1 MTCLLCPSPAVEG
14 DPLHLC
20 RSHGGL
26 GPEWADFD
34 VTRWLAEASA
44 A

>member
-1 MTCLLCPSPAVEG
+1 MTCTYCPEPAVEG

-20 RSHGGL
+20 RAHGGL
-26 GPEWADFD
+26 AWLDF
-34 VTRWLAEASA
+34 EATWRDA